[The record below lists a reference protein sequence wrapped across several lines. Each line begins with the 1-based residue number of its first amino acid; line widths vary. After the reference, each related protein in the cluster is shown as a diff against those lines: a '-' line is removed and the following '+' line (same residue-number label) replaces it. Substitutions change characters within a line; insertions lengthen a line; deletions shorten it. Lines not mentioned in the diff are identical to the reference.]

1 MGKKGNK
8 NTDNFDDDF
17 KEGDFSKKFV
27 SHKEKVAKE
36 AANADR
42 ATNKANAD
50 RDAPNDSDDGA
61 ANKKSRKKKAIQQ
74 DVDEFV

>member
-8 NTDNFDDDF
+8 NQAVNFDDDF

-36 AANADR
+36 AANADK
-42 ATNKANAD
+42 AINKANAD
-50 RDAPNDSDDGA
+50 RDAA
-61 ANKKSRKKKAIQQ
+61 
-74 DVDEFV
+74 